1 MNNVKH
7 GKFTIFL
14 EVPGYN
20 ISDIDQESIVLLNS
34 TAQPTK
40 IIMDWDLNR
49 LILKYWRSE
58 ACQENGW
65 YTIEGLLNDGV
76 KFRGADY
83 EAYQG
88 DDD

>member
-1 MNNVKH
+1 MNNVEH

-14 EVPGYN
+14 EIPGYN

-34 TAQPTK
+34 TAVPTK

-58 ACQENGW
+58 ACQQNGW
-65 YTIEGLLNDGV
+65 YTIEWSLYDGTEF
-76 KFRGADY
+76 KGADY
-83 EAYQG
+83 EPYPSDG
-88 DDD
+88 

>member
-1 MNNVKH
+1 VKH

-20 ISDIDQESIVLLNS
+20 ISDIDLESIVLLNS

-49 LILKYWRSE
+49 LILKYWRTE

-65 YTIEGLLNDGV
+65 YTIEGLLNNGV

-83 EAYQG
+83 EPYPG
-88 DDD
+88 DDEG